1 MLRLF
6 SGFPNSRPAAGL
18 LLLRLCDG
26 TLLLLHGAIHAGY
39 SLSFEGLAQLIA
51 IGVGSL
57 ILVGL
62 ITPIAATIGVIVA
75 LCIPAPIEI
84 HIVLVA
90 IGASLVLLG
99 PGAYSIDARLFG
111 RRRIDLDSL

>member
-39 SLSFEGLAQLIA
+39 SLSFAGLAQLIA
-51 IGVGSL
+51 VGAGSL

-62 ITPIAATIGVIVA
+62 ITPIVATIGVIA
-75 LCIPAPIEI
+75 ELCIPAPIEN
-84 HIVLVA
+84 HLVLVA

-99 PGAYSIDARLFG
+99 PGAWSIDARLFG